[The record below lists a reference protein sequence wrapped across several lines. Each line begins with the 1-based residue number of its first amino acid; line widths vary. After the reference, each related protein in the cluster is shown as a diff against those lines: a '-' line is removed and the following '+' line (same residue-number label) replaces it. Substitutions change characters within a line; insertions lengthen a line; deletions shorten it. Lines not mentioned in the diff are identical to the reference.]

1 MGTATPSGVKAADIK
16 AQINAAFK
24 KPVLQLG
31 SEVDIIRHW
40 PTGMLPIDM
49 ALDGGLPV
57 GRFIEVYG
65 DYSTLKSLLALKAV
79 ASVQA
84 MGGTTA
90 YVDAEH
96 GYDRVWGR
104 EQGVDTDEMLLMR
117 PDNGEEAIAVMEVLI
132 RSGTDLIIWD
142 SIAATQPEQY
152 ASKKPGDDNQP
163 GGQARMMSAGLRRLN
178 TVNKTSTILAINQT
192 RVNVGM
198 TFGSKTTT
206 PGGMAMP
213 FYASY
218 RMNFVKAGRE
228 SEDYEF
234 WSGEKMETGKRQTKQ
249 RIKCIMTKWKLTAP
263 IHEVWFD
270 YDMRMGDIDEA
281 GYIIGW
287 AIEQGYITVGKAGHY
302 SIGVEDGDDV
312 TIHGRD
318 KFFDHMRE
326 DTETLAWF
334 RTQMMEGFS
343 LASPGHQVEPPKSKA
358 GGRKPKP

>member
-1 MGTATPSGVKAADIK
+1 MGTATAAATRAADIK
-16 AQINAAFK
+16 AQVNAAFK
-24 KPVLQLG
+24 KDVLQLG

-84 MGGTTA
+84 YGGTTA

-96 GYDRVWGR
+96 AFDKVWAR
-104 EQGVDTDEMLLMR
+104 EQGVDTDSMLLQR
-117 PDNGEEAIAVMEVLI
+117 PDTGEEAIGVMEVLI

-142 SIAATQPEQY
+142 SIAATQPAQY
-152 ASKKPGDDNQP
+152 AEKKPGEDNQP

-178 TVNKTSTILAINQT
+178 TANKSSTILAINQT

-218 RMNFVKAGRE
+218 RMNFIKAGRE
-228 SEDYEF
+228 SEDYQF
-234 WSGEKMETGKRQTKQ
+234 WTGEKMDTGKRQTKQ
-249 RIKCIMTKWKLTAP
+249 RIKCVMTKWKLTAP
-263 IHEVWFD
+263 MQEVWFD
-270 YDMRMGDIDEA
+270 YDMRLGDIDEV
-281 GYIIGW
+281 GFIIGW
-287 AIEQGYITVGKAGHY
+287 AIEQGYIIAGANGRY
-302 SIGVEDGDDV
+302 SIDEI
-312 TIHGRD
+312 TIHGKD
-318 KFFDHMRE
+318 KFFTHMYQ
-326 DTETLAWF
+326 DTETIEWF
-334 RTQMMEGFS
+334 RKQMMEGFS
-343 LASPGHQVEPPKSKA
+343 LASPGRQAEAPKSKA